1 MSWYA
6 AGDSWVQFRR
16 RLNHPRPDRVFPG
29 VDAVTPHGQPNEAV
43 IRALYDR
50 YRRPLFGY
58 VLRSVGGDHQYAED
72 IVQETMARAWKSSAD
87 LEPDRA
93 GPWLFTVARNLV
105 ISGHRRRAAR
115 VAEVPIAGEDFEA
128 DSDDIDRVLQA
139 WQVAEVLRGLSQDH
153 RQVIIE
159 LFYRRRT
166 VAEAAAVLGIPAG
179 TVKSRS
185 YYALHALRAALEE
198 RGVMGP

>member
-1 MSWYA
+1 M
-6 AGDSWVQFRR
+6 
-16 RLNHPRPDRVFPG
+16 
-29 VDAVTPHGQPNEAV
+29 
-43 IRALYDR
+43 IRSLYDR

-72 IVQETMARAWKSSAD
+72 IVQETMTRAWTHQD
-87 LEPDRA
+87 ELDPERA

-105 ISGHRRRAAR
+105 VSGLRRRAAR
-115 VAEVPIAGEDFEA
+115 VTEVAIEGREFPALG
-128 DSDDIDRVLQA
+128 DDIDRMLQA
-139 WQVAEVLRGLSQDH
+139 WQVAEVLRGLSADH
-153 RQVIIE
+153 RQVIVE

-166 VAEAAAVLGIPAG
+166 VAEAAVVLGVPAG

-198 RGVMGP
+198 RGVTGS

>member
-1 MSWYA
+1 M
-6 AGDSWVQFRR
+6 D
-16 RLNHPRPDRVFPG
+16 DE
-29 VDAVTPHGQPNEAV
+29 TV

-72 IVQETMARAWKSSAD
+72 IVQETMTRAWAHSAELD
-87 LEPDRA
+87 PDRA
-93 GPWLFTVARNLV
+93 GRWLFTVARNLV
-105 ISGHRRRAAR
+105 ISGQRKRAAR
-115 VAEVPIAGEDFEA
+115 VTEVAIDGREFAALG
-128 DSDDIDRVLQA
+128 DDIDRVLQA
-139 WQVAEVLRGLSQDH
+139 WQVAEVLRGLSHEH
-153 RQVIIE
+153 RQVIVE

-166 VAEAAAVLGIPAG
+166 VAEAATVLGIPPG

-198 RGVMGP
+198 KGVTGS

>member
-1 MSWYA
+1 
-6 AGDSWVQFRR
+6 
-16 RLNHPRPDRVFPG
+16 
-29 VDAVTPHGQPNEAV
+29 VDDERV

-72 IVQETMARAWKSSAD
+72 IVQETMARAWTHSAD
-87 LEPDRA
+87 LDPDRA
-93 GPWLFTVARNLV
+93 GRWLFTVARNLV
-105 ISGHRRRAAR
+105 ISGRRKRAAR
-115 VAEVPIAGEDFEA
+115 VTEVAIEGREFPALG
-128 DSDDIDRVLQA
+128 DDIDRVLQA
-139 WQVAEVLRGLSQDH
+139 WQVTEVLHGLSHDH
-153 RQVIIE
+153 LQVIIE

-166 VAEAAAVLGIPAG
+166 VAEAAQILGVPAG

-198 RGVMGP
+198 RGVTGS

>member
-1 MSWYA
+1 M
-6 AGDSWVQFRR
+6 
-16 RLNHPRPDRVFPG
+16 
-29 VDAVTPHGQPNEAV
+29 

-72 IVQETMARAWKSSAD
+72 IVQETMTRAWAHSSD
-87 LEPDRA
+87 LDPDQVGR
-93 GPWLFTVARNLV
+93 WLFTVARNLV
-105 ISGHRRRAAR
+105 ISGRRQRAAR
-115 VAEVPIAGEDFEA
+115 VTEVPIDDREFAA
-128 DSDDIDRVLQA
+128 RSDDIDRVLQA
-139 WQVAEVLRGLSQDH
+139 WQVAEVLHGLSHDH
-153 RQVIIE
+153 LQVIIE

-166 VAEAAAVLGIPAG
+166 VAEAAIVLGIPPG

-198 RGVMGP
+198 RGVTGS

>member
-1 MSWYA
+1 
-6 AGDSWVQFRR
+6 
-16 RLNHPRPDRVFPG
+16 
-29 VDAVTPHGQPNEAV
+29 V

-72 IVQETMARAWKSSAD
+72 IVQETMTRAWAHSSD
-87 LEPDRA
+87 LDPDRV
-93 GPWLFTVARNLV
+93 GRWLFTVARNLV
-105 ISGHRRRAAR
+105 ISGRRKRAAR
-115 VAEVPIAGEDFEA
+115 VTEVPIDDREFAALG
-128 DSDDIDRVLQA
+128 DDIDRVLQA
-139 WQVAEVLRGLSQDH
+139 WQVAEVLHSLSHDH
-153 RQVIIE
+153 LQVIIE

-166 VAEAAAVLGIPAG
+166 VAEAATVLGIPPG

-198 RGVMGP
+198 RGVTGS

>member
-1 MSWYA
+1 
-6 AGDSWVQFRR
+6 
-16 RLNHPRPDRVFPG
+16 
-29 VDAVTPHGQPNEAV
+29 VDDDTA

-72 IVQETMARAWKSSAD
+72 IVQETMTRAWTHSAD
-87 LEPDRA
+87 LDPERA
-93 GPWLFTVARNLV
+93 GRWLFTVARNLV
-105 ISGHRRRAAR
+105 ISGQRKRVAR
-115 VAEVPIAGEDFEA
+115 VTEVPIEDREFA
-128 DSDDIDRVLQA
+128 ALGDDIDRVLQV
-139 WQVAEVLRGLSQDH
+139 WQVVEVLHGLSHNH

-166 VAEAAAVLGIPAG
+166 VAEAAVVLGIPPG

-198 RGVMGP
+198 RGVTGP

>member
-1 MSWYA
+1 M
-6 AGDSWVQFRR
+6 
-16 RLNHPRPDRVFPG
+16 
-29 VDAVTPHGQPNEAV
+29 

-72 IVQETMARAWKSSAD
+72 IVQETMTRAWAHSSD
-87 LEPDRA
+87 LDPDRA
-93 GPWLFTVARNLV
+93 GRWLFTVARNLV
-105 ISGHRRRAAR
+105 ISGHRKRAAR
-115 VAEVPIAGEDFEA
+115 VTEVPIDDREFAA
-128 DSDDIDRVLQA
+128 RSDDIDRVLQA
-139 WQVAEVLRGLSQDH
+139 WQVAEVLHGLSHDH
-153 RQVIIE
+153 LQVIIE

-166 VAEAAAVLGIPAG
+166 VAEAATVLGVPAG

-198 RGVMGP
+198 RGVTGS

>member
-1 MSWYA
+1 M
-6 AGDSWVQFRR
+6 
-16 RLNHPRPDRVFPG
+16 
-29 VDAVTPHGQPNEAV
+29 

-72 IVQETMARAWKSSAD
+72 IVQETMTRAWAHSAELD
-87 LEPDRA
+87 PDQA
-93 GPWLFTVARNLV
+93 GRWLFTVARNLV
-105 ISGHRRRAAR
+105 ISGRRKRAAR
-115 VAEVPIAGEDFEA
+115 VTEVAIDGREFQAVG
-128 DSDDIDRVLQA
+128 DDIDRVLQV
-139 WQVAEVLRGLSQDH
+139 WQVVEVLRGLSQDH

-166 VAEAAAVLGIPAG
+166 VTEAAAVLGIPPG

-198 RGVMGP
+198 RGVTGS

>member
-1 MSWYA
+1 
-6 AGDSWVQFRR
+6 
-16 RLNHPRPDRVFPG
+16 
-29 VDAVTPHGQPNEAV
+29 VDDETV

-58 VLRSVGGDHQYAED
+58 VLRSVGGDQQYAED
-72 IVQETMARAWKSSAD
+72 IVQETMTRAWAHSAQLD
-87 LEPDRA
+87 PDRA
-93 GPWLFTVARNLV
+93 SRWLFTVARNLV
-105 ISGHRRRAAR
+105 ISGLRKQAAR
-115 VAEVPIAGEDFEA
+115 VKEVAIDGREFAAQG
-128 DSDDIDRVLQA
+128 DDIDRVLQA
-139 WQVAEVLRGLSQDH
+139 WQVAEVLRGLSHDH

-166 VAEAAAVLGIPAG
+166 VAEAATVLGIPPG

-198 RGVMGP
+198 RGVTGS

>member
-1 MSWYA
+1 
-6 AGDSWVQFRR
+6 
-16 RLNHPRPDRVFPG
+16 
-29 VDAVTPHGQPNEAV
+29 VDDETV

-72 IVQETMARAWKSSAD
+72 IVQETMARAWTHSDK

-105 ISGHRRRAAR
+105 ISGQRKRVAR
-115 VAEVPIAGEDFEA
+115 VTEVPMDGGRDVASEA
-128 DSDDIDRVLQA
+128 DDIDRVLQA
-139 WQVAEVLRGLSQDH
+139 WQVTEVLHGLSHDH
-153 RQVIIE
+153 LQVIVE

-166 VAEAAAVLGIPAG
+166 VAEAAVVLGIPPG

-198 RGVMGP
+198 RGVTGS